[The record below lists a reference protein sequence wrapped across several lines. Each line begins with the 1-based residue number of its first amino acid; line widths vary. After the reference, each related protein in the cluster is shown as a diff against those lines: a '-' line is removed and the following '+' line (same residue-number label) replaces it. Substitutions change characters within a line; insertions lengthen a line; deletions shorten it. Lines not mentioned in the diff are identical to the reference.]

1 MAAAGCGS
9 NAPPP
14 TAPTPP
20 SVGATVLSIGGQA
33 ILNIGLTSQLTARTP
48 DGTTLSGV
56 TWTSATPAV
65 ATVTSDGLVRA
76 VAEGTTTITATAPSV
91 NGRGSVTVLVQQSG
105 SSTVVLTACGS
116 LTSPGRYVVDRDIP
130 ANNSVCFTMS
140 SVAGL
145 QLDCLGH
152 SMRGI
157 VIEHTSGTTVVNCMV
172 EGSITIAS
180 SSDVTVSGSTI
191 TNGFLYAAQSTNV
204 TIAGNTVGNTGNA
217 GSGGLV
223 VLSGGS
229 NNHVTHNTLNGG
241 YDGSR
246 ADVGVDDGII
256 VLNESGDAIEDNSI
270 RSVYDA
276 GIEGVGVVTGTRLTN
291 NTMTNL
297 GFAGVGSYWCTAWTN
312 NTVQGNSVT
321 SAPRLVTIVYST
333 GPKCGAT
340 IVPPA
345 FSGNQFVGN
354 VFRNPV
360 SGTLIT
366 IRRAA
371 VLIDMP
377 GLVQGNLI
385 QGNDLGAADG
395 PFLSPLDGF
404 IDGGGN
410 QCGPFSS
417 TFSNFVCAPPAALR
431 QWGKGAVRQ

>member
-1 MAAAGCGS
+1 
-9 NAPPP
+9 
-14 TAPTPP
+14 
-20 SVGATVLSIGGQA
+20 
-33 ILNIGLTSQLTARTP
+33 
-48 DGTTLSGV
+48 
-56 TWTSATPAV
+56 
-65 ATVTSDGLVRA
+65 
-76 VAEGTTTITATAPSV
+76 
-91 NGRGSVTVLVQQSG
+91 
-105 SSTVVLTACGS
+105 
-116 LTSPGRYVVDRDIP
+116 
-130 ANNSVCFTMS
+130 
-140 SVAGL
+140 
-145 QLDCLGH
+145 
-152 SMRGI
+152 MRGI

-191 TNGFLYAAQSTNV
+191 TNGFLYAARSTNV
-204 TIAGNTVGNTGNA
+204 TIAGNTVGSSGNA
-217 GSGGLV
+217 GTGGLV

-241 YDGSR
+241 YDGGR

-270 RSVYDA
+270 RNVYDA

-297 GFAGVGSYWCTAWTN
+297 GYTGVGSYWCTAWTN
-312 NTVQGNSVT
+312 NTIEGNSVT

-340 IVPPA
+340 IVPSA

-385 QGNDLGAADG
+385 EGNDLGAADG

-410 QCGPFSS
+410 LCGPFSS
-417 TFSNFVCAPPAALR
+417 IFSNFVCAPGGAALR
-431 QWGKGAVRQ
+431 SLGTASARPTLSRLRR